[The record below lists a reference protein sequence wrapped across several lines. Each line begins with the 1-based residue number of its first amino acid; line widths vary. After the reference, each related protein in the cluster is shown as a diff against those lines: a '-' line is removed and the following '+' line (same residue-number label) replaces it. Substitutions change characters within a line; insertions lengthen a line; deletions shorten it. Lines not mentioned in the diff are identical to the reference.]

1 VGGARR
7 DGRVSRAAR
16 TREAV
21 VDALLALNDRGVLRP
36 TARDIAA
43 EAGVSLRSLYVHF
56 DDLESL
62 FVAAGQ
68 RHTERLL
75 AQLPPLVTE
84 GPFSERLD
92 RFLDR
97 RVRLHELGGGVRR
110 AAQLQE
116 PFSPTIQRAMA
127 SGRKALRAEL
137 AACFGPE
144 LEAAAARGTGDDRDG
159 RRRLLDALD
168 IVTGAAAWDTLR
180 IHRGRSQDEARHQ
193 LRDMIVAL
201 ISSWAPLVID
211 DTTAAGTAATDPT
224 TADATAATEA
234 AAASATAPTAADD
247 AGHPTTTD
255 RTAPPGPPA

>member
-1 VGGARR
+1 MGGARR

-75 AQLPPLVTE
+75 TQLPPLVTE
-84 GPFSERLD
+84 GPFGERLD

-97 RVRLHELGGGVRR
+97 RVRLHELAGGVRR

-116 PFSPTIQRAMA
+116 PFSPAIQEAMA
-127 SGRKALRAEL
+127 NGRKALRAEV
-137 AACFGPE
+137 AACFAPE
-144 LEAAAARGTGDDRDG
+144 LAAAADRGTGDGRDG

-180 IHRGRSQDEARHQ
+180 IHRKRDEDEARRQ
-193 LRDMIVAL
+193 VRDMVVAL
-201 ISSWAPLVID
+201 VSSWASLVVD
-211 DTTAAGTAATDPT
+211 DTAGSSAGGDAPGDRTPATPAASSVSTAASDAGEPTATD
-224 TADATAATEA
+224 
-234 AAASATAPTAADD
+234 SS
-247 AGHPTTTD
+247 
-255 RTAPPGPPA
+255 APPP

>member
-1 VGGARR
+1 VGETSVTPPADPGGPAGGARR

-84 GPFSERLD
+84 GPFTERLD

-127 SGRKALRAEL
+127 NGRKALRAEL
-137 AACFGPE
+137 AACFAPE
-144 LEAAAARGTGDDRDG
+144 LEAAEARGTGDGRDG

-168 IVTGAAAWDTLR
+168 IVTGAAAWDGLR
-180 IHRGRSQDEARHQ
+180 IHRGRSQDEARRQ

-211 DTTAAGTAATDPT
+211 DTTPAPAA
-224 TADATAATEA
+224 
-234 AAASATAPTAADD
+234 ATAPTAAGD
-247 AGHPTTTD
+247 AGEPTTTD
-255 RTAPPGPPA
+255 RTAPPPRPPA